1 MAIKKLTI
9 KPNTQLNSYKP
20 YPSYVYKGFSSKKK
34 DSNFKI
40 YDIECIR
47 EDVLNQF
54 NIRKGERVMNPNFGT
69 IIWDSIFEP
78 LNELTKE
85 AIVEDIKT
93 ILSNEPRIIVQ
104 DVKVDEYASGILLEI
119 TVRYRTNDLTGVIK
133 LQFDRELGLISS

>member
-1 MAIKKLTI
+1 
-9 KPNTQLNSYKP
+9 
-20 YPSYVYKGFSSKKK
+20 
-34 DSNFKI
+34 
-40 YDIECIR
+40 
-47 EDVLNQF
+47 
-54 NIRKGERVMNPNFGT
+54 MNPNFGT

>member
-1 MAIKKLTI
+1 
-9 KPNTQLNSYKP
+9 
-20 YPSYVYKGFSSKKK
+20 
-34 DSNFKI
+34 
-40 YDIECIR
+40 
-47 EDVLNQF
+47 
-54 NIRKGERVMNPNFGT
+54 MNPTFGT

-85 AIVEDIKT
+85 AIVDDIKG